1 MPGRE
6 AVANG
11 GEMAVRQFSA
21 ELRELRVSAGS
32 PSFRS
37 LERLAEPRGSLP
49 RSTAAEAVA
58 GRRLPSLPSTMA
70 FVSACVA
77 YAAENSISLAPEAQD
92 FGRWQQRWIR
102 AKRAVDKLRSGTSD
116 GGHDDS
122 EPAEEPEGGFRE
134 QGDPPLAGNQGP
146 APSFAPQS
154 PPWGRSRLPDRSRSW
169 AIVMGTGHYESAE
182 LPQLP
187 AVEANVEAV
196 ADTLTTPGLGG
207 FDKDRCTVL
216 LDASD
221 LTSVGSALADAT
233 RSVHDVLLFYYSGH
247 SLLDEDGDLYLTLS
261 RSGYTSLY
269 FTAVSFTRLARE
281 LANARAEHTVIILDC
296 NFAGRALQT
305 GAIGD
310 NTFVLCATGPTRYA
324 LAPPSERF
332 TAFTGDFLYA
342 LRGGLAPHELGE
354 ALPLDWIYAHV
365 ARQAENKERPRPQRL
380 STGDTGQLALTR
392 VVPPEPTDT

>member
-1 MPGRE
+1 M
-6 AVANG
+6 ANG

-77 YAAENSISLAPEAQD
+77 YVAENSISLAPEAQD
-92 FGRWQQRWIR
+92 FGQWQQRWIR
-102 AKRAVDKLRSGTSD
+102 AKRAVDKLRSDTSAD
-116 GGHDDS
+116 GHDDS
-122 EPAEEPEGGFRE
+122 EPAEEPEGGSRD
-134 QGDPPLAGNQGP
+134 QGDPPPAGIQGP
-146 APSFAPQS
+146 ASSFAPQRPS
-154 PPWGRSRLPDRSRSW
+154 WGRVRLPDRSRSW

-182 LPQLP
+182 IPQLP

-196 ADTLTTPGLGG
+196 VDTLTTPGLGG

-221 LTSVGSALADAT
+221 LPSVGSALADAT
-233 RSVHDVLLFYYSGH
+233 RSVHDVLLFYYSGA
-247 SLLDEDGDLYLTLS
+247 SLLDVDGDLYLTLS
-261 RSGYTSLY
+261 RSEVTSIY
-269 FTAVSFTRLARE
+269 FTAVSFTRLAKE
-281 LANARAEHTVIILDC
+281 LASAGAEHTVIILDC
-296 NFAGRALQT
+296 NFAGRALRT
-305 GAIGD
+305 GVFGD
-310 NTFVLCATGPTRYA
+310 NTFVLCATSQRQPA
-324 LAPPSERF
+324 LAPKGERF

-342 LRGGLAPHELGE
+342 LRGGLAPHELDG
-354 ALPLDWIYAHV
+354 ALPLDWIYSHV
-365 ARQAENKERPRPQRL
+365 ARQAEIKERPMPRRL

-392 VVPPEPTDT
+392 VMPPVPTDT